1 MEHIGLKTTRL
12 RSLGGE
18 QLILGNSDVINTR
31 IRNLGRME
39 DRRGALKVGVT
50 YDTPRDLLAQIPGW
64 IEEIV
69 AAQEETRFDRCHL
82 SGFADSAIEFDTVF
96 YMTVPS
102 TPGSWTRSRRCC
114 SRSTNGS
121 TGTASSSRTRH
132 RSSTRS
138 PRLVDKNPLESIVWA
153 AVAAGFGPAAHGFG
167 THTVSLPF
175 RQDLRVRHARGVTS
189 AGTRPAS
196 QSTRMDTT
204 DFSFHTSPIMLLSG
218 TANPA
223 LAQGIADVLGERLCD
238 VTIKRFADGEI
249 FVRIDENV
257 RGRDVFLIQ
266 PTNPP
271 AENVLELLILL
282 DAAKRASAARVT
294 AVVPYYGY
302 GRSDRKDQPRVSIA
316 AKLLA
321 NLMTAAGADRVLSID
336 FHQHQIQGFFDI
348 PVDHLYAAPVFRRY
362 YEMKKL
368 DNLVVVAT
376 DVSAAKMARGYAR
389 RLGGDLAII
398 DKRRPAPNEAEVS
411 NIVGEVEGKHCIVPD
426 DMIDTAGT
434 MVSAIEVL
442 KERGALDI
450 YVLATHPLFS
460 GRRWSA
466 SRWPT

>member
-1 MEHIGLKTTRL
+1 
-12 RSLGGE
+12 
-18 QLILGNSDVINTR
+18 
-31 IRNLGRME
+31 
-39 DRRGALKVGVT
+39 
-50 YDTPRDLLAQIPGW
+50 
-64 IEEIV
+64 
-69 AAQEETRFDRCHL
+69 
-82 SGFADSAIEFDTVF
+82 
-96 YMTVPS
+96 
-102 TPGSWTRSRRCC
+102 
-114 SRSTNGS
+114 
-121 TGTASSSRTRH
+121 
-132 RSSTRS
+132 
-138 PRLVDKNPLESIVWA
+138 
-153 AVAAGFGPAAHGFG
+153 
-167 THTVSLPF
+167 
-175 RQDLRVRHARGVTS
+175 
-189 AGTRPAS
+189 
-196 QSTRMDTT
+196 MDTT

-223 LAQGIADVLGERLCD
+223 LAQGIAEVLGERLCD

-271 AENVLELLILL
+271 AENVLELLILI

-294 AVVPYYGY
+294 AVIPYYGY

-411 NIVGEVEGKHCIVPD
+411 NIVGDVEGKHCIVPD

-460 GRRWSA
+460 GPALERLASA
-466 SRWPT
+466 DVKEITVTDTVPLAPGLQEALPNLTVLSVASLLAQAIESTHANTSVSKLFK

>member
-1 MEHIGLKTTRL
+1 
-12 RSLGGE
+12 
-18 QLILGNSDVINTR
+18 
-31 IRNLGRME
+31 
-39 DRRGALKVGVT
+39 
-50 YDTPRDLLAQIPGW
+50 
-64 IEEIV
+64 
-69 AAQEETRFDRCHL
+69 
-82 SGFADSAIEFDTVF
+82 
-96 YMTVPS
+96 
-102 TPGSWTRSRRCC
+102 
-114 SRSTNGS
+114 
-121 TGTASSSRTRH
+121 
-132 RSSTRS
+132 
-138 PRLVDKNPLESIVWA
+138 
-153 AVAAGFGPAAHGFG
+153 
-167 THTVSLPF
+167 
-175 RQDLRVRHARGVTS
+175 
-189 AGTRPAS
+189 
-196 QSTRMDTT
+196 MDTT

-271 AENVLELLILL
+271 AESVLELLILI

-442 KERGALDI
+442 KERGALDV

-460 GRRWSA
+460 GPALERLGSA
-466 SRWPT
+466 DVKEITVTDTVPLAPGVQEALPNLTVLSVASLLAQAIESTHTNSSVSMLFK